1 MKHSK
6 YQTGL
11 GKAMLLRSRA
21 IFLALTLLTIL
32 TSGSAMYAGFKSG
45 EIQKRIIDP
54 AKQFI
59 ADMVE
64 EYKREA
70 NKPKSQVNTLRYDY
84 SSGTTTTTIRTINNT
99 TTPKTTVTTKT
110 VVFTPAPKAT
120 YYQPQTKS
128 YEQSAQDMNAS
139 AQKAWEETL
148 KKQEALSKEQKTK
161 NQQWYTQTTTK
172 NATESK
178 AAYDAAVKKMRED
191 AEAWKKANGF

>member
-11 GKAMLLRSRA
+11 GKAMLLRSRT

-32 TSGSAMYAGFKSG
+32 TSGAAMYAGFKSG

-54 AKQFI
+54 TKQFV
-59 ADMVE
+59 ADIIE
-64 EYKREA
+64 DYKREA

-84 SSGTTTTTIRTINNT
+84 SSGTTTTTVRTIDNT

-110 VVFTPAPKAT
+110 VVITPAPKAT
-120 YYQPQTKS
+120 YYKPQTKS
-128 YEQSAQDMNAS
+128 YEQSIQEMNAT
-139 AQKAWEETL
+139 AQKAWEEAL
-148 KKQEALSKEQKTK
+148 KKQEQWSSEQKAK

-178 AAYDAAVKKMRED
+178 AEYDAAVQRMKEQT
-191 AEAWKKANGF
+191 EAWKKANGF